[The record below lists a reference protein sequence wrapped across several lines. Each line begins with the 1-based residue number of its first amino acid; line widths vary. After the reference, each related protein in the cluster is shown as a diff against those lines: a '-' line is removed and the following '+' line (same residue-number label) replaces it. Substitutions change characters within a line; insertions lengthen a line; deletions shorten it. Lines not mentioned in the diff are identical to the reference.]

1 MRDPNE
7 PAIPRKLTLSAAGR
21 RIVFVKR
28 AGESERHV
36 LLKALVFARYAP
48 DYPNL
53 AVEVGFGHRYKPDLV
68 SFDTEG
74 RPVFWAECGETG
86 KAKVAHLVQGFRDTH
101 LVFAKQV
108 THLGP
113 YAAMIEEA
121 WPRNG
126 RSAPVELLNFPPDA
140 AELIGPDGA
149 ISGTCDDCEVRRFPA
164 TRDNRV
170 WAAGIPTAHTR
181 LDRRMKF

>member
-1 MRDPNE
+1 MPMRAKDE
-7 PAIPRKLTLSAAGR
+7 PVIPRKLTLSAAGR
-21 RIVFVKR
+21 RVVFVKR

-68 SFDTEG
+68 SLDLDG
-74 RPVFWAECGETG
+74 RPEFWAECGETAR
-86 KAKVAHLVQGFRDTH
+86 AKIASLVRQIRDTH
-101 LVFAKQV
+101 LVFAKQSTPLV
-108 THLGP
+108 P

-126 RSAPVELLNFPPDA
+126 RAAPVELLNFPPDA
-140 AELIGPDGA
+140 AELIGPGGEIA
-149 ISGTCDDCEVRRFPA
+149 GRCDDCEVIRFPGS
-164 TRDNRV
+164 RE
-170 WAAGIPTAHTR
+170 
-181 LDRRMKF
+181 K